1 MSVTMKLRQKLW
13 NICYITPPPRSRGVE
28 KEVAW
33 EEDEEMVK
41 R

>member
-13 NICYITPPPRSRGVE
+13 NICYITPPRSRGVE